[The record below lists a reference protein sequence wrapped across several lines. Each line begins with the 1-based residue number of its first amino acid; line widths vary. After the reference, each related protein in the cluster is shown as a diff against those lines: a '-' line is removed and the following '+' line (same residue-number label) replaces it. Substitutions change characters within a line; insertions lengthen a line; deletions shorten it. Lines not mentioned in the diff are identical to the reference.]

1 MVNTKKTYFAFS
13 HIMRLFIFSFILFTC
28 FKINAQTTGKVV
40 GYCISKNNNPIP
52 FLLVQS
58 DSIKTKT
65 NLDGYF
71 EINVK
76 ANVKQT
82 LFFLYDSLKQEQEVF
97 VNEAETLNLGK
108 LKFRIKIT
116 DKIIITKEQLD
127 PTLQKISD
135 LDFQKLPLNST
146 ERTLV
151 YTTSASSN
159 NELTSNYNVRGG
171 SYDEN
176 LVYINGFLVN
186 RPFLTRAGQQEGMS
200 IVYSSLVKDL
210 KFSGGGFDSRF
221 GDKLSSV
228 LDISYTEPQ
237 KTQGSLSLS
246 LLGVESHI
254 AQKVNDKF
262 NYLAGFRYRANG
274 YLLNSLPTKGSYNP
288 VFYDGQFYTNYDINS
303 KVTWSNFLHLSSNQ
317 FRFAPQSQ
325 ATDFGTV
332 NEAYRL
338 NIYFDGQE
346 HTTFQ
351 TMTAGTAFKYKPNPR
366 LNLDFYAS
374 FFKSNENE
382 RFDILAEYFI
392 NQLETDPSKSN
403 VGDSVKAIGIGGFL
417 NHARNELNANLLNLY
432 HNGTFRVN
440 DKHKLFWG
448 MFYQNDFIQDKL
460 SEWKYL
466 DSAGYSQLNPKST
479 PQQGLS
485 LNASLKSDLL
495 LKTNRASGFF
505 QHSFSWS
512 KNKEKRFLNYK
523 NDSLSFKDTV
533 FNSSIKFGLNSGIR
547 FGYTEVNNEFYL
559 TPRLSFVI
567 YPRFYYYHNRQLT
580 RRNAQLRFA
589 TGLYY
594 QPPAYREFRT
604 MSGTLNYN
612 VLSQKSFHFITGY
625 EHHFAMWQ
633 RKQPFKLILESYF
646 KYLWDVNSYNID
658 NVRTRYLANNEAI
671 AYATGLDVNVHGEFI
686 EGVQSFFKVGL
697 LSTKEDL
704 LNDRYVTYYNKSGE
718 EIINGYT
725 VDNVIKDSVVTNP
738 KYIPRP
744 TDQLLNF
751 AILFQDKMP
760 KYEMLTAQLGLQFG
774 TRLPYGPPGVDR
786 YKDTLRQKSY
796 FRVDLGIS
804 YDLLQKKKLK
814 QIHTK
819 FTDASISFEVYNLMG
834 INNVLSQQWIQD
846 VTGRMYSV
854 PNYLTQR
861 RFNLKLLMRF

>member
-40 GYCISKNNNPIP
+40 GYCISKNNKPIP

-351 TMTAGTAFKYKPNPR
+351 TMTAGTALKYKPNPR

-804 YDLLQKKKLK
+804 YDLLKKKKLK

>member
-1 MVNTKKTYFAFS
+1 MRFLFLYFS
-13 HIMRLFIFSFILFTC
+13 LLTLC
-28 FKINAQTTGKVV
+28 FQLNAQTGKVY
-40 GYCISKNNNPIP
+40 GSCISANNKPIP
-52 FLLVQS
+52 FVLVQV

-71 EINVK
+71 ELLLPIGIQNISFV
-76 ANVKQT
+76 
-82 LFFLYDSLKQEQEVF
+82 YDSISQSEQVLIKE
-97 VNEAETLNLGK
+97 NEAINLGK
-108 LKFRIKIT
+108 LKFNLKVF

-135 LDFQKLPLNST
+135 LDFQKLPLNSA

-186 RPFLTRAGQQEGMS
+186 RPFLTRSGQQEGMS

-228 LDISYTEPQ
+228 LDISYIEPQ

-246 LLGVESHI
+246 LLGIESHI
-254 AQKVNDKF
+254 AQQVNTKF
-262 NYLAGFRYRANG
+262 NYLAGFRYRSNG

-288 VFYDGQFYTNYDINS
+288 VFYDGQFYTNYTINS
-303 KVTWSNFLHLSSNQ
+303 KLTWSNFLHLSSNQ
-317 FRFAPQSQ
+317 FRFAPESQ

-346 HTTFQ
+346 HTSFQ
-351 TMTAGTAFKYKPNPR
+351 TMTAGTALKYKPTSR
-366 LNLDFYAS
+366 LSLDFYAS
-374 FFKSNENE
+374 VFKSNENE
-382 RFDILAEYFI
+382 RFDVLAEYFI

-403 VGDSVKAIGIGGFL
+403 VGDSVRAVGVGGFL
-417 NHARNELNANLLNLY
+417 NHARNTLNATLLNVY
-432 HNGTFRVN
+432 HNGMFRFN

-448 MFYQNDFIQDKL
+448 VFYQNDLIQDKI

-466 DSAGYSQLNPKST
+466 DSAGYSQLNPNSN
-479 PQQGLS
+479 QSGLA
-485 LNASLKSDLL
+485 LNSSLKSDLE
-495 LKTNRASGFF
+495 LKTNRISGFL
-505 QHSFSWS
+505 QHSFSWGSS
-512 KNKEKRFLNYK
+512 KDKMLVKVK
-523 NDSLSFKDTV
+523 KDSVWGVDSV
-533 FNSSIKFGLNSGIR
+533 FNSSIKYALNTGFR
-547 FGYTEVNNEFYL
+547 CGYTEINNEFYL
-559 TPRLSFVI
+559 TPRVSFVI
-567 YPRFYYYHNRQLT
+567 YPRFYFNHNGQLT

-604 MSGTLNYN
+604 LAGTLNYN
-612 VLSQKSFHFITGY
+612 VLAQKSFHFITGY
-625 EHHFAMWQ
+625 EHHFAMWN
-633 RKQPFKLILESYF
+633 RKQPFKLIVESYF
-646 KYLWDVNSYNID
+646 KYMWDVNPYNID
-658 NVRTRYLANNEAI
+658 NVRTRYQANNDAI

-704 LNDRYVTYYNKSGE
+704 LNDQYTTNYNKSGE
-718 EIINGYT
+718 EIIPGYT
-725 VDNVIKDSVVTNP
+725 LDNVVAKSIITKP

-760 KYEMLTAQLGLQFG
+760 RYEMLTAQLGLQFG

-804 YDLLQKKKLK
+804 YDLLQKKKQQ
-814 QIHTK
+814 QIATK
-819 FTDASISFEVYNLMG
+819 FTDASLSFEVYNLMG
-834 INNVLSQQWIQD
+834 INNVLSHQWIQD
-846 VTGRMYSV
+846 VSGRMYSI

-861 RFNLKLLMRF
+861 RFNLKLLLRF

>member
-1 MVNTKKTYFAFS
+1 
-13 HIMRLFIFSFILFTC
+13 MRFLFLYFSFLIVC
-28 FKINAQTTGKVV
+28 FQLSAQTGKIY
-40 GYCISKNNNPIP
+40 GSCISVNNKPIP
-52 FLLVQS
+52 FVLIQT

-65 NLDGYF
+65 NIDGYF
-71 EINVK
+71 ELLLPIGDHSIS
-76 ANVKQT
+76 
-82 LFFLYDSLKQEQEVF
+82 FIYDSIRQSELVHIKDNEV
-97 VNEAETLNLGK
+97 VNLGK
-108 LKFRIKIT
+108 VKFNLKVT

-135 LDFQKLPLNST
+135 LDFQKLPLNSA

-186 RPFLTRAGQQEGMS
+186 RPFLTRSGQQEGMS
-200 IVYSSLVKDL
+200 IVYTSLVKDL

-228 LDISYTEPQ
+228 LDISYIDPE

-246 LLGVESHI
+246 LLGIESHI
-254 AQKVNDKF
+254 AQQVNSKF

-288 VFYDGQFYTNYDINS
+288 VFYDGQFYTNYLLNS
-303 KVTWSNFLHLSSNQ
+303 KLTWSNFLHLSSNQ
-317 FRFAPQSQ
+317 FRFAPESQ

-346 HTTFQ
+346 HTSFQ
-351 TMTAGTAFKYKPNPR
+351 TTTAGTALKYKPTSR

-374 FFKSNENE
+374 VFKSNENE
-382 RFDILAEYFI
+382 RFDVLAEYFI

-403 VGDSVKAIGIGGFL
+403 VGDSVRAVGIGGFL
-417 NHARNELNANLLNLY
+417 NHARNNLNATLLNVY
-432 HNGTFRVN
+432 HNGMFRFN

-448 MFYQNDFIQDKL
+448 VFYQNDLIQDKI

-466 DSAGYSQLNPKST
+466 DSAGYSQLNPNSSQSGLTLNST
-479 PQQGLS
+479 
-485 LNASLKSDLL
+485 LKSDLV
-495 LKTNRASGFF
+495 LKTNRLSGFI
-505 QHSFSWS
+505 QHSFTWS
-512 KNKEKRFLNYK
+512 HSKDKMLIKVK
-523 NDSLSFKDTV
+523 KDSVWDVDSV
-533 FNSSIKFGLNSGIR
+533 FNTSIKYALNTGLR
-547 FGYTEVNNEFYL
+547 CGYTEVNNEFYL
-559 TPRLSFVI
+559 TPRVSFVI
-567 YPRFYYYHNRQLT
+567 YPRFYFNHNGKLT

-604 MSGTLNYN
+604 FAGTLNYN

-633 RKQPFKLILESYF
+633 RKQPFKLIVESYF
-646 KYLWDVNSYNID
+646 KYLWDVNPYNID
-658 NVRTRYLANNEAI
+658 NVRTRYQANNDAI
-671 AYATGLDVNVHGEFI
+671 AYATGLDINVHGEFI

-704 LNDRYVTYYNKSGE
+704 LNDQYTTNYNKSGE
-718 EIINGYT
+718 EIIPGYT
-725 VDNVIKDSVVTNP
+725 LDNVVAKSIVTKP

-760 KYEMLTAQLGLQFG
+760 RYEMLTAQLGLQFG
-774 TRLPYGPPGVDR
+774 TRLPYGPPGENR

-804 YDLLQKKKLK
+804 YDLLQKKKQQ
-814 QIHTK
+814 QIATK
-819 FTDASISFEVYNLMG
+819 FTDASLSFEVYNLMG
-834 INNVLSQQWIQD
+834 INNVLSHQWIQD
-846 VTGRMYSV
+846 VTGRMYSI

-861 RFNLKLLMRF
+861 RFNLKLLLRF

>member
-82 LFFLYDSLKQEQEVF
+82 LFFLYDSLKQEKEVF

-604 MSGTLNYN
+604 MFGTLNYN

>member
-1 MVNTKKTYFAFS
+1 
-13 HIMRLFIFSFILFTC
+13 
-28 FKINAQTTGKVV
+28 
-40 GYCISKNNNPIP
+40 
-52 FLLVQS
+52 
-58 DSIKTKT
+58 
-65 NLDGYF
+65 
-71 EINVK
+71 
-76 ANVKQT
+76 
-82 LFFLYDSLKQEQEVF
+82 
-97 VNEAETLNLGK
+97 
-108 LKFRIKIT
+108 
-116 DKIIITKEQLD
+116 
-127 PTLQKISD
+127 
-135 LDFQKLPLNST
+135 
-146 ERTLV
+146 
-151 YTTSASSN
+151 
-159 NELTSNYNVRGG
+159 
-171 SYDEN
+171 
-176 LVYINGFLVN
+176 
-186 RPFLTRAGQQEGMS
+186 
-200 IVYSSLVKDL
+200 
-210 KFSGGGFDSRF
+210 
-221 GDKLSSV
+221 
-228 LDISYTEPQ
+228 
-237 KTQGSLSLS
+237 
-246 LLGVESHI
+246 
-254 AQKVNDKF
+254 
-262 NYLAGFRYRANG
+262 
-274 YLLNSLPTKGSYNP
+274 
-288 VFYDGQFYTNYDINS
+288 
-303 KVTWSNFLHLSSNQ
+303 
-317 FRFAPQSQ
+317 
-325 ATDFGTV
+325 
-332 NEAYRL
+332 
-338 NIYFDGQE
+338 
-346 HTTFQ
+346 
-351 TMTAGTAFKYKPNPR
+351 
-366 LNLDFYAS
+366 
-374 FFKSNENE
+374 
-382 RFDILAEYFI
+382 
-392 NQLETDPSKSN
+392 
-403 VGDSVKAIGIGGFL
+403 
-417 NHARNELNANLLNLY
+417 
-432 HNGTFRVN
+432 
-440 DKHKLFWG
+440 

-567 YPRFYYYHNRQLT
+567 YPRFYYNHNGQLT

-804 YDLLQKKKLK
+804 YDLLKKKKLK

>member
-1 MVNTKKTYFAFS
+1 MVNTKKTYFAFTYL
-13 HIMRLFIFSFILFTC
+13 MRLFFFCFIFFTC
-28 FKINAQTTGKVV
+28 FKINAQSTGKVV
-40 GYCISKNNNPIP
+40 GYCISKNNKPIP
-52 FLLVQS
+52 FLIVKS
-58 DSIKTKT
+58 DSNSTKT

-71 EINVK
+71 EINLA
-76 ANVKQT
+76 ANVRHT
-82 LFFLYDSLKQEQEVF
+82 LFFLYDSLSQEQEVF
-97 VNEAETLNLGK
+97 VKEAETLNLGK
-108 LKFRIKIT
+108 IKFRIKIT

-135 LDFQKLPLNST
+135 LDFQKLPLNSA

-176 LVYINGFLVN
+176 LVYINGFMVN
-186 RPFLTRAGQQEGMS
+186 RPFLTRSGQQEGMS

-228 LDISYTEPQ
+228 LDISYIEP
-237 KTQGSLSLS
+237 KNTQGSVSLS

-254 AQKVNDKF
+254 AQQVNTKF

-346 HTTFQ
+346 HTSFQ
-351 TMTAGTAFKYKPNPR
+351 TMTAGTSFKYKPSAR

-374 FFKSNENE
+374 VFKSNENE
-382 RFDILAEYFI
+382 RFDVLAEYFI

-403 VGDSVKAIGIGGFL
+403 VGDSVKAIGVGGFL
-417 NHARNELNANLLNLY
+417 NHARNELNATLLNVY
-432 HNGTFRVN
+432 HNGTFRFN
-440 DKHKLFWG
+440 DKHKLYWG
-448 MFYQNDFIQDKL
+448 VFYQNDFIQDKI

-466 DSAGYSQLNPKST
+466 DSAGYSQQSST
-479 PQQGLS
+479 PNLQQGLT
-485 LNASLKSDLL
+485 LNSSLKSDLL
-495 LKTNRASGFF
+495 LKTNRASGFL
-505 QHSFSWS
+505 QHTFSWGKS
-512 KNKEKRFLNYK
+512 K
-523 NDSLSFKDTV
+523 DSLVVKVKKDSIWGIDTV
-533 FNSSIKFGLNSGIR
+533 FNSSIKYVLNTGFR

-567 YPRFYYYHNRQLT
+567 YPRFYYNHNGQLT

-589 TGLYY
+589 TGFYY

-604 MSGTLNYN
+604 FSGTLNYN

-633 RKQPFKLILESYF
+633 RKQPFKLIVESYF
-646 KYLWDVNSYNID
+646 KYLWDVNPYNID
-658 NVRTRYLANNEAI
+658 NVRTRYQANNDAI
-671 AYATGLDVNVHGEFI
+671 AYATGFDVNVHGEFI

-725 VDNVIKDSVVTNP
+725 IDNVIKDSIVTNP

-760 KYEMLTAQLGLQFG
+760 SYEMLTAQLGLQFG

-804 YDLLQKKKLK
+804 YDLLQKKKQQ
-814 QIHTK
+814 QIATK
-819 FTDASISFEVYNLMG
+819 FTDASLSFEVYNLMG
-834 INNVLSQQWIQD
+834 INNVLSHQWIQD
-846 VTGRMYSV
+846 VTGRMYSI

-861 RFNLKLLMRF
+861 RFNLKLLLRF